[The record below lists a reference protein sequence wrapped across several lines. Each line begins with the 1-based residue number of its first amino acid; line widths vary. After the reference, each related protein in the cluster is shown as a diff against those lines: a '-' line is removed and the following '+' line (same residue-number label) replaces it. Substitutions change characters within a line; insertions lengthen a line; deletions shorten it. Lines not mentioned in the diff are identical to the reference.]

1 MNKQPWALILG
12 ASSGFGEAAALE
24 LARAGMNIFGVHMD
38 RRDQPERVEALQE
51 KIHQFGRESHF
62 VNDDATLDGTR
73 KECVA
78 ELARRIADPAG
89 TLRVLMHSVA
99 FAAFKPLVGAEE
111 VVSRHQ
117 LELTADTMGN
127 SLVYWVQDC
136 LWAGVLDRGARIFA
150 MTGAG
155 GSRAMPQYGPVGA
168 AQATIE
174 AHIRQLAVELAPA
187 GITAN
192 AILAGVTDT
201 AGLRQIP
208 GYEKILEQARQ
219 RNPSRR
225 LTQPEDVARAIAVLC
240 HPATYWLT
248 GNTLHVDGG
257 ENIVG

>member
-12 ASSGFGEAAALE
+12 ASSGFGEATALE

-38 RRDQPERVEALQE
+38 RRDQPERVDALQE
-51 KIHQFGRESHF
+51 KIHHFGRESHF

-73 KECVA
+73 KESVA
-78 ELARRIADPAG
+78 ELARRIADPPG
-89 TLRVLMHSVA
+89 TLRVLMHSLA

-111 VVSRHQ
+111 VITRHQ
-117 LELTADTMGN
+117 LELTVDAMGN

-155 GSRAMPQYGPVGA
+155 SSRALPRYGPAGA
-168 AQATIE
+168 AQATLE

-192 AILAGVTDT
+192 AILTGVTDT
-201 AGLRQIP
+201 AGLRQLP

>member
-1 MNKQPWALILG
+1 
-12 ASSGFGEAAALE
+12 
-24 LARAGMNIFGVHMD
+24 
-38 RRDQPERVEALQE
+38 
-51 KIHQFGRESHF
+51 
-62 VNDDATLDGTR
+62 
-73 KECVA
+73 
-78 ELARRIADPAG
+78 
-89 TLRVLMHSVA
+89 
-99 FAAFKPLVGAEE
+99 
-111 VVSRHQ
+111 
-117 LELTADTMGN
+117 
-127 SLVYWVQDC
+127 
-136 LWAGVLDRGARIFA
+136 VLDRGARIFA